1 MMKFAAVFALSVAAV
16 PAFAGDEFKLPKEVT
31 PSMRAACEG
40 DVRRLCIKD
49 GSTVDTVRD
58 CVLSKFMKL
67 GKRCQM
73 EIASAGLAPN

>member
-1 MMKFAAVFALSVAAV
+1 MMMRAIGFIALTIAVA
-16 PAFAGDEFKLPKEVT
+16 PAFAGEIKLPPEVT
-31 PSMRAACEG
+31 PSMRAACEA

-67 GKRCQM
+67 GKQCQI
-73 EIASAGLAPN
+73 EIASAGLAP